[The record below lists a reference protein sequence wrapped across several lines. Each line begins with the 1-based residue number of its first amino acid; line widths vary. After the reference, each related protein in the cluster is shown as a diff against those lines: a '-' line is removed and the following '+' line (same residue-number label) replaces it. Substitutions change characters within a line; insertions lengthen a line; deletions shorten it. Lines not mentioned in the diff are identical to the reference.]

1 MFRLEGY
8 IFLYTHIFFHSTGDP
23 EAEEILS
30 NIVDY
35 VSRDNDPNDE
45 EQVKS
50 ILGMSILMKSCH
62 AINLL

>member
-1 MFRLEGY
+1 MTLTRILY
-8 IFLYTHIFFHSTGDP
+8 IIKFTGDP

-50 ILGMSILMKSCH
+50 ILGRCIFLGISDT
-62 AINLL
+62 ARWF